1 MRKVLS
7 LWICLCLVVCFC
19 TISVLASDGSNG
31 GEVDYFNLT
40 IVIVVPLVIA
50 LVVCLLFKGQMKTAR
65 PQELADEYMELD
77 ESNLTVK
84 QDIFTHS
91 TRVVRKIPQNDNR
104 K

>member
-7 LWICLCLVVCFC
+7 FWICLCLAVCFC
-19 TISVLASDGSNG
+19 TVSVLATDGSDS

-40 IVIVVPLVIA
+40 MVIAVPLIIA
-50 LVVCLLFKGQMKTAR
+50 LIVCLLFKAQMKTAR
-65 PQELADEYMELD
+65 HQELADEYMELD
-77 ESNLTVK
+77 ESHLTVR

-91 TRVVRKIPQNDNR
+91 TRVVRKIQQNNG